1 MLQNSCS
8 WVDSRICGAEHL
20 SFLVQ
25 AAHRSSTNLG
35 ISVATVPQM
44 PIAILPIVAQAAL
57 GLIALPIAQ
66 AWPLLPSAKQQSLDR
81 LPCAPSLREQV

>member
-1 MLQNSCS
+1 MQLFNFYAAELLF
-8 WVDSRICGAEHL
+8 VDSWICGTEHL
-20 SFLVQ
+20 SFLVH

-35 ISVATVPQM
+35 ISVAAVPQM

-66 AWPLLPSAKQQSLDR
+66 AWPLLP
-81 LPCAPSLREQV
+81 CAPSLREQV

>member
-1 MLQNSCS
+1 MLQNSRF
-8 WVDSRICGAEHL
+8 VDSRICGAEHL

-25 AAHRSSTNLG
+25 AAYRSATNLG
-35 ISVATVPQM
+35 ITVAAVPQM

-66 AWPLLPSAKQQSLDR
+66 AWPLLPSAKQ
-81 LPCAPSLREQV
+81 